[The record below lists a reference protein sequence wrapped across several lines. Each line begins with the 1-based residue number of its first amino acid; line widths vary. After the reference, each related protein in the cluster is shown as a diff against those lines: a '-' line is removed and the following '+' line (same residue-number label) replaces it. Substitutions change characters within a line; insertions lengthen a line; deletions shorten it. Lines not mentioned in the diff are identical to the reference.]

1 MCIWVQV
8 LMCSW
13 TNGSVVPACSCVCQ
27 LGNWLRGV
35 DVHGHVC
42 TNMSRRLGA
51 HMYMHVR
58 HIFTSGCSVFTCCH
72 VSAHAFPRDCVSGR
86 SAIMRAYIFTYVD
99 CQDAWTR
106 LPQERKRGRHG
117 RVRTCCAVCTCVLM
131 CADMCLNVQ
140 FCCGTRPHSYVC
152 IIVRCLEPNFYVQQR
167 AQSYTAVESRAD
179 SAPRNDRALCT
190 DTCSHLW

>member
-1 MCIWVQV
+1 VRFDSSVCVWVQM
-8 LMCSW
+8 LMCSV
-13 TNGSVVPACSCVCQ
+13 TNGSVVPACSRVCQ
-27 LGNWLRGV
+27 LGKWLRGV

-99 CQDAWTR
+99 CQGAWTR
-106 LPQERKRGRHG
+106 IRQNENARG
-117 RVRTCCAVCTCVLM
+117 TAACADAALCAHVYSCVLA
-131 CADMCLNVQ
+131 CV
-140 FCCGTRPHSYVC
+140 
-152 IIVRCLEPNFYVQQR
+152 
-167 AQSYTAVESRAD
+167 
-179 SAPRNDRALCT
+179 
-190 DTCSHLW
+190 